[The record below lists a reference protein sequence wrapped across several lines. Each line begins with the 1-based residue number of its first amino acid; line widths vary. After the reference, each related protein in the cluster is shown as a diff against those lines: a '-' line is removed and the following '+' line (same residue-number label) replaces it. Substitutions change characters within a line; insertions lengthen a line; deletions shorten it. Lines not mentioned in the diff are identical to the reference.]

1 MARSFHPEDPLHGLR
16 PGEHPSPK
24 KKSRS
29 LFSRIFS
36 ALFSM
41 RLDKSGHRL
50 YFAMF
55 AFIFVFGTIG
65 WKLVKLADQPD
76 EVATKFFQPEQIA
89 KARPDIV
96 DRNGVVLATDL
107 KSYSVYV
114 EPRRLIDKDE
124 AVELLTAVLPEL
136 NARDLR
142 NKFSTKHGAVMIKR
156 RVSQQVKD
164 EIFRL
169 GLPGIEFPTESQRY
183 YPNGV
188 AAAHILGTT
197 DVDNK
202 GISGI
207 EKYIDGQGLSD
218 LANAGLAAQ
227 PTDLTPVKLSIDI
240 RVQHALG
247 DELSKGMEK
256 YKAKAVGGMVID
268 VTTGE
273 VIALVS
279 LPDFDPNNPAD
290 ALNPDKINRV
300 VVGTYEM
307 GSTYKALTLAMA
319 MDSGKATINSQFDAR
334 TNLRYGKF
342 EITDFHA
349 THRILTI
356 PEVFI
361 HSSNIGTAKAALA
374 VGLEGHKAFLK
385 KMGQLDRLRTELP
398 ESAEPQKPIHWGELE
413 TVTIAYGH
421 GLAVAPL
428 QAVMAVCALV
438 NGGNMMPPTFMPR
451 SQEQA
456 DAISTR
462 VIKPETSEAMRYL
475 MRLNAANKLG
485 TAGKADID
493 GYFVGGKTGTANKNF
508 HGHYDTTKVFTT
520 FMAVAPADKP
530 KYLFMTIMDEPQ
542 AVQGTFGYQ
551 TAGWNAGPV
560 TGAVIERV
568 APFLDMPKRF
578 DPPAAP
584 FPTMVKMGAWGTK

>member
-1 MARSFHPEDPLHGLR
+1 MSRSFQPEDPLQGVPLG
-16 PGEHPSPK
+16 GERAHVK
-24 KKSRS
+24 KRKSFFTRMY
-29 LFSRIFS
+29 LT
-36 ALFSM
+36 LFSM

-50 YFAMF
+50 YVAML
-55 AFIFVFGTIG
+55 AFVCVFGMISSR
-65 WKLVKLADQPD
+65 LVMLATQPD
-76 EVATKFFQPEQIA
+76 EASNKIFQPDQIA

-96 DRNGVVLATDL
+96 DRNGVVLATDF
-107 KSYSVYV
+107 KSYSIYV

-136 NARDLR
+136 NARQLR
-142 NKFSTKHGAVMIKR
+142 DKFSTKRGAVLIKR
-156 RVSQQVKD
+156 RVSQEVRDQV
-164 EIFRL
+164 FRL
-169 GLPGIEFPTESQRY
+169 GLTGAEFPTESQRY

-188 AAAHILGTT
+188 AAAHVLGAT

-218 LANAGLAAQ
+218 LAGVGLATKS
-227 PTDLTPVKLSIDI
+227 TDLKPVKLTLDL
-240 RVQHALG
+240 RVQHALR
-247 DELSKGMEK
+247 DELIKGMEK
-256 YKAKAVGGMVID
+256 FKAKAVGGMVID

-273 VIALVS
+273 VIALTS
-279 LPDFDPNNPAD
+279 LPDFDPNNPID
-290 ALNPDKINRV
+290 ALDPDKINRV

-334 TNLRYGKF
+334 TGLRYGKF
-342 EITDFHA
+342 EIKDFHP

-356 PEVFI
+356 PEIFI

-374 VGLEGHKAFLK
+374 VGVDGHKAFLK
-385 KMGQLDRLRTELP
+385 KLGQLDRLRTELP
-398 ESAEPQKPIHWGELE
+398 ESAEPQKPSHWGELE
-413 TVTIAYGH
+413 TVTIAFGH
-421 GLAVAPL
+421 GLAVAPI
-428 QAVMAVCALV
+428 QSVMAVCALV
-438 NGGNMMPPTFMPR
+438 NGGNMMPPTFLPR
-451 SQEQA
+451 SQEEA
-456 DAISTR
+456 DAISVK

-508 HGHYDTTKVFTT
+508 HGHYDASKVFTT
-520 FMAVAPADKP
+520 FMAIVPADKP

-542 AVQGTFGYQ
+542 AVPGTFGYQ

-560 TGAVIERV
+560 TGAVIERT
-568 APFLDMPKRF
+568 APFLDLPKRF
-578 DPPAAP
+578 EPPVAP
-584 FPTMVKMGAWGTK
+584 FPTMVKLGAWGTK

>member
-1 MARSFHPEDPLHGLR
+1 MARSFHPEDPLHGGPVGDSKPETR
-16 PGEHPSPK
+16 K
-24 KKSRS
+24 RKSALHR
-29 LFSRIFS
+29 LYVT
-36 ALFSM
+36 LFSM

-50 YFAMF
+50 YWAMLGF
-55 AFIFVFGTIG
+55 LAVFGMISYR
-65 WKLVKLADQPD
+65 LVMLANQPD
-76 EVATKFFQPEQIA
+76 EAAGKIFQPDQIA

-107 KSYSVYV
+107 KTYSVYV

-136 NARDLR
+136 NARQLR
-142 NKFSTKHGAVMIKR
+142 DKFATKRGAVLIKR
-156 RVSQQVKD
+156 RVSKEVKD
-164 EIFRL
+164 QIFRL
-169 GLPGIEFPTESQRY
+169 GLTGVEFPTESQRY
-183 YPNGV
+183 YPNGI
-188 AAAHILGTT
+188 AAAHVLGST

-218 LANAGLAAQ
+218 LAGAGLAAK
-227 PTDLTPVKLSIDI
+227 PTDLLPVRLTLDL
-240 RVQHALG
+240 RVQHALR
-247 DELSKGMEK
+247 DELMKGMEK

-273 VIALVS
+273 VIALAS
-279 LPDFDPNNPAD
+279 LPDFNPNNPGE
-290 ALNPDKINRV
+290 ALDPDRINRV

-334 TNLRYGKF
+334 TGLRYGKF
-342 EITDFHA
+342 QINDFHP

-374 VGLEGHKAFLK
+374 VGVEGHKAFLR

-398 ESAEPQKPIHWGELE
+398 ESAEPQKPSHWGELE
-413 TVTIAYGH
+413 TVTIAFGH
-421 GLAVAPL
+421 GLAVAPI
-428 QAVMAVCALV
+428 QSVMAVCALV
-438 NGGNMMPPTFMPR
+438 NGGNMMPPTFLPR

-456 DAISTR
+456 DALSVK

-485 TAGKADID
+485 TATKAEID
-493 GYFVGGKTGTANKNF
+493 GYFVGGKTGTAEKNF
-508 HGHYDTTKVFTT
+508 HGHYDGTKVFTT

-542 AVQGTFGYQ
+542 AVAGTSGYK
-551 TAGWNAGPV
+551 TAGWNVGPV
-560 TGAVIERV
+560 TGAVIERT

-578 DPPAAP
+578 EPPANP
-584 FPTMVKMGAWGTK
+584 FPAMTKLGAWGTK